1 MRSRVGDDAMKIVSI
16 AALLL
21 AFMLA
26 GCAGAQFRLPEISDA
41 DVNRASLTVAG
52 EADNLPKYYR
62 TAEENRAMVN
72 EAAARLEA
80 AAPALCA
87 YAHAPRCTFDVVY
100 VADDTVN
107 AETDGRRIAIYRGLI
122 QYLDSEEEVA
132 AVIGHEI
139 GHEIAQHVEEKRQN
153 AMLGA
158 VLAGILM
165 GGAMVATGYQDQ
177 DAMSQS
183 MQFGA
188 AMGALSFSKEEERE
202 ADLLSAY
209 LLARANYDLHRAGRV
224 WVVLSKLDG
233 ETHASM
239 FDTHPAGPERVAAW
253 EKAIVEVEAS
263 PNKLPQE

>member
-1 MRSRVGDDAMKIVSI
+1 MKIVSI
-16 AALLL
+16 AALLA

-52 EADNLPKYYR
+52 ETDNLPKHYR

-72 EAAARLEA
+72 RAASRLEA

-87 YAHAPRCTFDVVY
+87 YAHAPRCTFNVVY

-107 AETDGRRIAIYRGLI
+107 AQTNGTRIEIYRGLL

-132 AVIGHEI
+132 AVIGHEM
-139 GHEIAQHVEEKRQN
+139 GHEIAQHVEEMREN
-153 AMLGA
+153 ATIGA

-165 GGAMVATGYQDQ
+165 GGAMVATGYQDPQ
-177 DAMSQS
+177 AMNDS
-183 MQFGA
+183 MRLGA
-188 AMGALSFSKEEERE
+188 SVGVLSFSKEQERE

-209 LLARANYDLHRAGRV
+209 LLARANYDLQKAGRV
-224 WVVLSKLDG
+224 WVVLSKMDG

-253 EKAIVEVEAS
+253 EKAIAEVEAS